1 MQTVTQIKPAPNV
14 VEQAGGR
21 SGGGGGSSGTL
32 WGLGRPVPL
41 GTPGNHPDEP
51 PKQGRQQRFHHPHFP
66 RKNLELAILPWG
78 RTLGEARSH
87 IVLDD

>member
-1 MQTVTQIKPAPNV
+1 MQTVTQIKPAPDV

-32 WGLGRPVPL
+32 WELGRPVPL
-41 GTPGNHPDEP
+41 AGEP
-51 PKQGRQQRFHHPHFP
+51 PGMNPQGKAVNRGFITRIC
-66 RKNLELAILPWG
+66 RGANLGLAILPWG